1 MGDWS
6 GSPRTASSHSRSGL
20 ASIRQ
25 RLLEVHDA
33 AVFLERDLPVLIER
47 YLGER
52 EARLAS
58 SSSSRILPAADLARQ
73 VTG

>member
-1 MGDWS
+1 MGELVRITED
-6 GSPRTASSHSRSGL
+6 GLVALAERPPAS
-20 ASIRQ
+20 RQ

-47 YLGER
+47 YLRDR

-58 SSSSRILPAADLARQ
+58 SSSSRILPAVDLARQ
-73 VTG
+73 QTG